1 MPLYMMQW
9 NNKDVSFVLAND
21 PDEAAFILDADGETR
36 ARDLV
41 QVPRFKIRLAF
52 DKTAMHAEQAM
63 QGRDVSLVDHNH

>member
-21 PDEAAFILDADGETR
+21 PEEAAFILDADGQTR

-41 QVPRFKIRLAF
+41 QVPQFKIRLAF
-52 DKTAMHAEQAM
+52 DKMAKHAEQVER
-63 QGRDVSLVDHNH
+63 GGDVSLVYHSH

>member
-21 PDEAAFILDADGETR
+21 REEAAFMLDAEGHAR

-41 QVPRFKIRLAF
+41 QVPHFKIRLAF
-52 DKTAMHAEQAM
+52 DNTAMHAEPVM
-63 QGRDVSLVDHNH
+63 HGGDVSFVYHGH